1 MANSRKP
8 PPSALLSVKAAE
20 IKPVAQAL
28 SAALLPLHVNQ
39 TLAIAFS
46 GGLDSTVLLHAAI
59 SCVGAE
65 HCVALHIHH
74 GLSPHADAWLA
85 HCDALAAQFG
95 VRFAARQ
102 IEINRK
108 SGRGLEAAAR
118 DLRYAALDEL
128 CQVQQAQL
136 LLLGHHADDQAE
148 TVLLQLLRGTGIAG
162 LAAMPVLKEQKK
174 SADSGLVAPA
184 LPASNLQAPPGA
196 QATNRPSYMRPLL
209 NVPRAALTAYARH
222 YNLRWLEDESNTDL
236 RYTRNALRHAV
247 LPQIGAYFPAYQ
259 TALARAARHAA
270 DAQTLLDELAQ
281 LDLQRIA
288 VQPNA
293 YVLSHSALIAL
304 NQEHT
309 LRTANVIRYWL
320 RLLGLPAPSN
330 ARLDNLLKQLCA
342 ARADATIQLEHAGY
356 QLRVYRDKV
365 WWERTDRPQNQSRAA
380 GVLASDANVLL
391 KPSDATLHWSGQ
403 TAWPLVRWRGT
414 LLFIASHS
422 HDSHELASVPAALLH
437 SAPLRAS
444 LRQGGERMRQL
455 APGPRRTL
463 KNLFQEAGIPA
474 WQRDVPCI
482 YVGDRLLFVP
492 YIGLNYEIPQ
502 LSDLAEAERVH
513 LAWQPDPKSGT
524 NSSG

>member
-1 MANSRKP
+1 M
-8 PPSALLSVKAAE
+8 
-20 IKPVAQAL
+20 
-28 SAALLPLHVNQ
+28 
-39 TLAIAFS
+39 
-46 GGLDSTVLLHAAI
+46 
-59 SCVGAE
+59 
-65 HCVALHIHH
+65 
-74 GLSPHADAWLA
+74 
-85 HCDALAAQFG
+85 
-95 VRFAARQ
+95 
-102 IEINRK
+102 
-108 SGRGLEAAAR
+108 
-118 DLRYAALDEL
+118 
-128 CQVQQAQL
+128 
-136 LLLGHHADDQAE
+136 
-148 TVLLQLLRGTGIAG
+148 
-162 LAAMPVLKEQKK
+162 
-174 SADSGLVAPA
+174 
-184 LPASNLQAPPGA
+184 
-196 QATNRPSYMRPLL
+196 
-209 NVPRAALTAYARH
+209 
-222 YNLRWLEDESNTDL
+222 RWLEDESNTDL

-365 WWERTDRPQNQSRAA
+365 WWERVDRPQNQPRAA
-380 GVLASDANVLL
+380 SALAPDANALL

-414 LLFIASHS
+414 LLFTASHS
-422 HDSHELASVPAALLH
+422 HNSHELASVPTALLH

-513 LAWQPDPKSGT
+513 LAWQPDTKSGT